1 MGGKTRRMPRRRML
15 GLLAAAAP
23 AVLLA
28 SRAGA
33 QDKAAPMDAI
43 AAIKT
48 RRSVRTYTDA
58 PVSDAL
64 VEEVLRCGMQ
74 APSACNEQ
82 PWQFVV
88 VRDTATLAK
97 VGGINPYAAYA
108 KNAPVAILV
117 AGDLGLDKCGG
128 YWIED
133 TSACA
138 ENMLLAAHALGL
150 GAVWTGIYPLPE
162 RVEAFRALF
171 GMPENVTPMALLVMG
186 YPAEHPAPK
195 DRFLPERIHRE
206 KW

>member
-1 MGGKTRRMPRRRML
+1 MSGKTRLLGRRRLL
-15 GLLAAAAP
+15 GLLAATAP
-23 AVLLA
+23 AVLWA
-28 SRAGA
+28 GRAAA
-33 QDKAAPMDAI
+33 QDKPAGLDAI

-48 RRSVRTYTDA
+48 RRSVRAYTADPVTDA
-58 PVSDAL
+58 Q
-64 VEEVLRCGMQ
+64 VEEILRCGMQ
-74 APSACNEQ
+74 APSACNQQ

-88 VRDTATLAK
+88 VRDKETLAK

-117 AGDLGLDKCGG
+117 AGDLSLEKCGG

-138 ENMLLAAHALGL
+138 QNMLLAAHALGL

-162 RVEAFRALF
+162 RVEAFRALLA
-171 GMPENVTPMALLVMG
+171 MPENVTPMALLVIG
-186 YPAEHPAPK
+186 HPAEQPAPQ
-195 DRFLPERIHRE
+195 DRYRPERVHRE